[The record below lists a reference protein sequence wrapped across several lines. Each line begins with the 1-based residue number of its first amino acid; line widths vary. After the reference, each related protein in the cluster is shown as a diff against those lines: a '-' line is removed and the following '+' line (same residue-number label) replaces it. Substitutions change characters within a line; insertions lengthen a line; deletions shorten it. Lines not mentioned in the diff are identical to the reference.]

1 LPPSDPVVP
10 QDENEVA
17 IVKYTPELYALTLVS
32 TATALMWVPY
42 VLARMTTH
50 GVMRAIGNP
59 GPGYPTDAPWADR
72 ARRAH
77 INAIEN
83 LAVFAPLVL
92 VGSIINVST
101 KATVLSAQIYVAA
114 RLAHYVIYAAG
125 IPIVRTLAFLAGAC
139 ATLAIAI
146 ALLQSAL

>member
-1 LPPSDPVVP
+1 MG
-10 QDENEVA
+10 
-17 IVKYTPELYALTLVS
+17 VKYTPELYALTLIS
-32 TATALMWVPY
+32 AATALMWIPY

-59 GPGYPTDAPWADR
+59 GPGYPTDPPWADR

-92 VGSIINVST
+92 VGAIVEVST
-101 KATVLSAQIYVAA
+101 KVTVLSAQIYVAA
-114 RLAHYVIYAAG
+114 RLAHYVIYTAG
-125 IPIVRTLAFLAGAC
+125 IPVVRTLAFLAGAC

-146 ALLQSAL
+146 ALFQNAR

>member
-1 LPPSDPVVP
+1 M
-10 QDENEVA
+10 
-17 IVKYTPELYALTLVS
+17 KYTSELYSLTIVS

-59 GPGYPTDAPWADR
+59 GPGYPADAPWADR

-77 INAIEN
+77 MNAIEN

-92 VGSIINVST
+92 VGAIIELST
-101 KATVLSAQIYVAA
+101 KVTVLSARIYVVA
-114 RLAHYVIYAAG
+114 RLAHYVIYTAG
-125 IPIVRTLAFLAGAC
+125 IPVVRTPAFLTGAI

-146 ALLQSAL
+146 ELFHAAK

>member
-1 LPPSDPVVP
+1 
-10 QDENEVA
+10 
-17 IVKYTPELYALTLVS
+17 VKYTPELYALTLIS

-59 GPGYPTDAPWADR
+59 GPGYPSDAPWVDR

-77 INAIEN
+77 LNAIEN

-92 VGSIINVST
+92 VGAITNVST
-101 KATVLSAQIYVAA
+101 KATVLSAQIYVIA

-125 IPIVRTLAFLAGAC
+125 IPVLRTLAFLIGAC
-139 ATLAIAI
+139 ATVIIGVSQLFAPN
-146 ALLQSAL
+146 

>member
-1 LPPSDPVVP
+1 
-10 QDENEVA
+10 
-17 IVKYTPELYALTLVS
+17 VKYTPELYALTLIS

-50 GVMRAIGNP
+50 GVMRAIGTP
-59 GPGYPTDAPWADR
+59 GPGYPADAPWADR

-92 VGSIINVST
+92 VGAIIEVST